1 MHSLINIITNALK
14 IYKDSYFGGDSL
26 NISLQNSIMQ
36 QIFYHNI
43 LKIFLQLTNEDSLRI
58 F

>member
-1 MHSLINIITNALK
+1 MRSLINIITSALK
-14 IYKDSYFGGDSL
+14 IYKDSYFGGDSS